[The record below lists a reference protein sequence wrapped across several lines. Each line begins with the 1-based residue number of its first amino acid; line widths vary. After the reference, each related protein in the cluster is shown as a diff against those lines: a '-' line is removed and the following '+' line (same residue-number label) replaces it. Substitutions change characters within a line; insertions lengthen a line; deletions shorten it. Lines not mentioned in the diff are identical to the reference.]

1 MWFNGFRPKL
11 KLHASSIIP
20 VMETQ
25 KSHSGASEQPEELIH
40 NLGYTATDRREY
52 FKRIRKAPRV
62 KNVLKYVGFSL
73 RDAGWRRQVD
83 EIQGTKCKNSQP
95 LTLALFYNFFSSP
108 PGGKEDKLW
117 HKYRLQYKQNG
128 LSTIMSL
135 AEALSTETP
144 TWLLVPW
151 KWNIVWS
158 MDDVNWLSFSS
169 FHSSR
174 LHHKIFHN
182 LCP

>member
-1 MWFNGFRPKL
+1 
-11 KLHASSIIP
+11 
-20 VMETQ
+20 METQ

-73 RDAGWRRQVD
+73 WDAGWRRQVD

-108 PGGKEDKLW
+108 QGVKKTNFD
-117 HKYRLQYKQNG
+117 
-128 LSTIMSL
+128 I
-135 AEALSTETP
+135 
-144 TWLLVPW
+144 
-151 KWNIVWS
+151 NIGCNINK
-158 MDDVNWLSFSS
+158 MD
-169 FHSSR
+169 
-174 LHHKIFHN
+174 
-182 LCP
+182 